1 MSKEPCNICC
11 DSYNKSTRE
20 KICCGYCD
28 FAACRTCC
36 ETYILSETIPKCMN
50 TTCAKE
56 WSRKFIRE
64 KFTSVFINTKF
75 KNHLEELLFDQEKAL
90 LPATQPIIEEKI
102 RKDNIKKEMAALDNL
117 IQDIFVQKRQLERNL
132 YTDQIDTSSKKVS
145 NYVRACSSEGCR
157 GFLSSQWK
165 CGICEQWTCPEC
177 HELKGH
183 DRDCEH
189 TCNPD
194 LVETAKL
201 LAKDTK
207 SCPKCQTKI
216 FKIDGCFSE
225 NTHIMLWNG
234 TTKMSQDIEVGDV
247 LVGDDGKKRIVEDL
261 VTGQDEMYEI
271 RQNNG
276 MNYVVNSKH
285 MLALKFTG
293 KNSVSWIESI
303 NSWKICW
310 FDKIQMNTKTKQFKV
325 SENLDKDSAKL
336 EAYKYLENLNLES
349 VILLTVDE
357 YLKLDK
363 WSKKNL
369 LGFKSSKGIDYE
381 KKEVDLDPYLLGLWL
396 GDGTHTEP
404 TIASN
409 DSEIKDYIYNWCL
422 HNDAEL
428 VQEAK
433 YNLRIRRKGYSFG
446 KETITGEKYESV
458 PDICHRTNPLT
469 NLLKKYNLIG
479 NKHIPQEYFMNSRD
493 IRLKLLAGLI
503 DTDGHVPKD
512 QNGKRV
518 VIIQC
523 NEILSKQIIN
533 LAGSLGFVTNYRIRE
548 RKNVK
553 IFDCE
558 AKDYKNQYVINIS
571 GEKLEEIPT
580 ILPRKKCFG
589 TLSNKDY
596 LKTSIE
602 VVPVGKGQ
610 YYGWS
615 LSEQQNKRFLLP
627 DFTVVKNC
635 DQMWCTQ
642 CHTAFSW
649 KTGAIQTSIHNPHY
663 YEWQRKNG
671 GAPRVAGDV
680 ECGQELNHNTFEH
693 FRNAIL
699 KGKHRRF
706 LNYCD
711 SSSINE
717 YDWNAR
723 HHSLKDSAIDL
734 SNIIRRVIHNE
745 RAELPQFRT
754 LHLEKN
760 QELRIQYLCNEIDE
774 DTFKILVQR
783 NDKKHRKN
791 NEISQVIQVSI
802 TAATDIIFRIIDNL
816 KNSVCGEDKFD
827 ELMSEFNGVREYC
840 NDIFKDI
847 SFAYGCVQYGFDNE
861 FILRTIQKEKK
872 AKKVIEEDE
881 DEV

>member
-1 MSKEPCNICC
+1 MSKEYCNICC

-20 KICCGYCD
+20 KVCCGYCE
-28 FAACRTCC
+28 FPACKTCC

-50 TTCAKE
+50 PICSKE

-64 KFTSVFINTKF
+64 NFTNVFINTRF
-75 KNHLEELLFDQEKAL
+75 KNHLEEILFDQEKAL
-90 LPATQPIIEEKI
+90 MPATQPIIEEKI
-102 RKDNIKKEMAALDNL
+102 RKDNIKKEMTVLDNL
-117 IQDIFVQKRQLERNL
+117 IQDLYLQKRQLERNL
-132 YTDQIDTSSKKVS
+132 YTNMTDTSSKKIS
-145 NYVRACSSEGCR
+145 NYVRACSAEGCR
-157 GFLSSQWK
+157 GFLSNQWK

-177 HELKGH
+177 HELKGL
-183 DRDCEH
+183 DRDCQH

-225 NTHIMLWNG
+225 NTPILMWDL
-234 TTKMSQDIEVGDV
+234 TTKMSQDIEIGDV
-247 LVGDDGKKRIVEDL
+247 LIGDDGKKRIVEDL

-310 FDKIQMNTKTKQFKV
+310 FDRIQMNTKTKQFKI

-336 EAYKYLENLNLES
+336 EAHKYLENLNLES
-349 VILLTVDE
+349 VILLTVDD

-381 KKEVDLDPYLLGLWL
+381 KKEVDLDPYFLGLWL

-428 VQEAK
+428 VQETK
-433 YNLRIRRKGYSFG
+433 YKLRIRRKGYSFG
-446 KETITGEKYESV
+446 KESINGEKYESV
-458 PDICHRTNPLT
+458 PDICDRTNPLT

-479 NKHIPQEYFMNSRD
+479 NKHIPKEYFMNSRD

-523 NEILSKQIIN
+523 NETLSKQIIN

-602 VVPVGKGQ
+602 VVPLGKGQ

-615 LSEQQNKRFLLP
+615 LSEKQNRRFLLP

-649 KTGAIQTSIHNPHY
+649 KTGAIQTNIHNPHY

-680 ECGQELNHNTFEH
+680 ECGQELNHTTFDN
-693 FRNAIL
+693 FRNAIVRGRHI
-699 KGKHRRF
+699 KFIK
-706 LNYCD
+706 NY
-711 SSSINE
+711 NPNG
-717 YDWNAR
+717 YDWNMR
-723 HHSLKDSAIDL
+723 HHSLNYNANRL
-734 SNIIRRVIHNE
+734 SDIIRHTIHNE
-745 RAELPQFRT
+745 RIELPQYRT
-754 LHLEKN
+754 DYLERN
-760 QELRIQYLCNEIDE
+760 QELRVQYLCNEIDE
-774 DTFKILVQR
+774 DIFKILVQR

-791 NEISQVIQVSI
+791 NEICQVIQVLI
-802 TAATDIIFRIIDNL
+802 TAVTDIIFRIIDNL
-816 KNSVCGEDKFD
+816 KKSASGEDKFD
-827 ELMSEFNGVREYC
+827 EIVCEFNGVREYC
-840 NDIFKDI
+840 NEIFKDI
-847 SFAYGCVQYGFDNE
+847 SFAYGCVQYGFDDH
-861 FILRTIQKEKK
+861 FVLRTIQKEKK
-872 AKKVIEEDE
+872 AKKVKEG
-881 DEV
+881 EV